1 MNEPPDIVTGG
12 NLAAASNSTG
22 FDRGT
27 SRKGILRKAVDY
39 NASVIKYLE
48 NRMVIPLGL
57 IESPINAVTTKFV
70 RASTNKVRCPIF
82 CTSWVPDGRRL
93 ITGAVSGEFTLWNGI
108 SFNFESIMQAHDCA
122 VRSMTWSHQGTD
134 WMVTTDDKGYV
145 KYWQSNMNNV
155 HTFQAHS
162 EPVRL

>member
-48 NRMVIPLGL
+48 
-57 IESPINAVTTKFV
+57 
-70 RASTNKVRCPIF
+70 
-82 CTSWVPDGRRL
+82 
-93 ITGAVSGEFTLWNGI
+93 VSVFG
-108 SFNFESIMQAHDCA
+108 
-122 VRSMTWSHQGTD
+122 
-134 WMVTTDDKGYV
+134 
-145 KYWQSNMNNV
+145 
-155 HTFQAHS
+155 
-162 EPVRL
+162 